1 MAIPRVLTAPEMD
14 ANSFSS
20 TNKNQPDHTLSMT
33 NGESASPTRDE
44 NDEYASPTRDGNIRR
59 PKDPFLFYSIDANL
73 QNAMNLKPVDYSNDG
88 SKSSIPTVRKTRL
101 SFEKDPLS
109 LMIDTLGEDL
119 FDVGGSKSS
128 IPIVRDNRSSFEND
142 LLLSLMMDTSGEDF
156 FDLCDEEVGASSS

>member
-44 NDEYASPTRDGNIRR
+44 NGEYASPTRDGNIRR

-109 LMIDTLGEDL
+109 LMIDTLGEDF
-119 FDVGGSKSS
+119 FDGSKSS
-128 IPIVRDNRSSFEND
+128 IPIVRDNRLSFEND
-142 LLLSLMMDTSGEDF
+142 LLLSLMMDTSEEDF
-156 FDLCDEEVGASSS
+156 FDPWEEEVGPSSS